1 MHNLLLALIIPVIL
15 GIAALVVMSCKTP
28 APTVQ
33 LMDGKW
39 RPCPDTPNCVSSESD
54 VAASRV
60 APFAFTGA
68 PDKAWDRTRQAV
80 LATGG
85 RIQAERDGHLWAT
98 YTSRVFRFV
107 DDLEL
112 RLEPSAGVIHVRSAS
127 RVGRSDLGVNRK
139 RVEKLRRQMNPVRSK

>member
-1 MHNLLLALIIPVIL
+1 MHNLLLTLIIAVIL
-15 GIAALVVMSCKTP
+15 GIVALAILSCTTP

-33 LMDGKW
+33 LMDGKL
-39 RPCPDTPNCVSSESD
+39 RPCPNTPNCVSSESD

-60 APFAFTGA
+60 EPFAFNGA
-68 PDKAWDRTRQAV
+68 PEEAWEGIRQAV
-80 LATGG
+80 RATGG
-85 RIQAERDGHLWAT
+85 RIQAEQDGHLWAT

-112 RLEPSAGVIHVRSAS
+112 RLDPAAGVIHVRSAS

-139 RVEKLRRQMNPVRSK
+139 RVEKLHRQMNTGRSK